1 MIVEAELDDR
11 SGRAF
16 LIWFLHRTGRGSNAW
31 LPVREGQ
38 WVIASGR
45 VHALRPR
52 VELHNLLI
60 EPTQA
65 HPVGPSASVPPW
77 PVYPLTEGITQSRL
91 TRWIAWALNHH
102 APKEW
107 ISPSRLHTLGMPALP
122 DALRTLHAP
131 HRLEDVEGARRRI
144 ALEELVAF
152 YRQAAKRR
160 NAASALHAPVCPPQT
175 LSLSNFME
183 KLPFPLTAGQ
193 REVIEILGKELAYPR
208 PMRRLLYGDVGSGKT
223 VVAAFG
229 VLRCVRSGYHAVVMA
244 PTRLLA
250 EQHGQTL
257 RRLLDPWDVD
267 VVVITGERSAA
278 QRRRLGERLASGP
291 PAVIV
296 GTQAILSWDDVLS
309 RTGLVVIDEEHRFG
323 VSQRQRVSAHGA
335 LHLLSM
341 SATPIPRTLA
351 LVLYADLD
359 VSYLTERPPGR
370 TPVDTRWIHPSQRQE
385 LYAFVRREVA
395 RSRQAFVVF
404 PRVDGD
410 EDEGASAVAAARQLA
425 EGELSGLRVGLVHGR
440 QSPQEQE
447 ETMAAFA
454 RGDLDVLVAT
464 TVIEVGVDVPNASVM
479 VVEEADRF
487 GLAQLHQLRGR
498 VGRGQAQGYCLLV
511 ADPTSD
517 EAKARID
524 ALRRN
529 DDGMRIAEID
539 LSLRG
544 TGQLGG
550 LRQSGKWEFRVV
562 DPHKDRDLFALAAT
576 LMREV
581 RQERREADGVS
592 SWYA

>member
-1 MIVEAELDDR
+1 MTLCGRIVHVQSRPTRRQGLMIVEAELDDR

-16 LIWFLHRTGRGSNAW
+16 SHLVPSPYRPRSNAW

-77 PVYPLTEGITQSRL
+77 PVYPLTEGITQSRS

-160 NAASALHAPVCPPQT
+160 NAGERVEHAPVCPPQT

-183 KLPFPLTAGQ
+183 NFPFRYSRQ
-193 REVIEILGKELAYPR
+193 REAIEILGKELAHPR

-278 QRRRLGERLASGP
+278 
-291 PAVIV
+291 
-296 GTQAILSWDDVLS
+296 
-309 RTGLVVIDEEHRFG
+309 
-323 VSQRQRVSAHGA
+323 
-335 LHLLSM
+335 
-341 SATPIPRTLA
+341 
-351 LVLYADLD
+351 
-359 VSYLTERPPGR
+359 
-370 TPVDTRWIHPSQRQE
+370 
-385 LYAFVRREVA
+385 
-395 RSRQAFVVF
+395 
-404 PRVDGD
+404 
-410 EDEGASAVAAARQLA
+410 
-425 EGELSGLRVGLVHGR
+425 
-440 QSPQEQE
+440 
-447 ETMAAFA
+447 
-454 RGDLDVLVAT
+454 
-464 TVIEVGVDVPNASVM
+464 
-479 VVEEADRF
+479 
-487 GLAQLHQLRGR
+487 
-498 VGRGQAQGYCLLV
+498 
-511 ADPTSD
+511 
-517 EAKARID
+517 
-524 ALRRN
+524 
-529 DDGMRIAEID
+529 
-539 LSLRG
+539 
-544 TGQLGG
+544 
-550 LRQSGKWEFRVV
+550 
-562 DPHKDRDLFALAAT
+562 
-576 LMREV
+576 
-581 RQERREADGVS
+581 
-592 SWYA
+592 